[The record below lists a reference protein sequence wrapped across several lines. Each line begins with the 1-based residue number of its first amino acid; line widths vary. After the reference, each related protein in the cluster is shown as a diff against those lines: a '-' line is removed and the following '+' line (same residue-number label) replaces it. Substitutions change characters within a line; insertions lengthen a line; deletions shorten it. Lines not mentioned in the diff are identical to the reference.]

1 LDETSNF
8 DAINLKVLVM
18 DEVDRML
25 DMGFKREVDEIVS
38 NLPKKVQTLLFSATV
53 TKSLKDLA
61 RVRSSKE
68 AEYI

>member
-1 LDETSNF
+1 
-8 DAINLKVLVM
+8 M